1 MAAAVNKA
9 CSTDVSD
16 VRAALSGA
24 QGRDVYRAAEVRA
37 ADHQTARP
45 IVMNQ
50 IVKGPDGK
58 ASYQIEKVFPGAE
71 LLPPVDPVFKM

>member
-1 MAAAVNKA
+1 V
-9 CSTDVSD
+9 
-16 VRAALSGA
+16 LGP
-24 QGRDVYRAAEVRA
+24 AEVRA

-58 ASYQIEKVFPGAE
+58 AAYEIKKVFTGSE
-71 LLPPVDPVFKM
+71 VMPPVDPACKM